1 MALIWVNFQNKFL
14 KIQFHEIFSSDIEE
28 GAGDADNA
36 GINLV
41 HFVNKL
47 RTLQPEIII
56 GQPTYGYPQGN
67 KIFNFTKF
75 SQKLIFFLSN

>member
-1 MALIWVNFQNKFL
+1 MEQ
-14 KIQFHEIFSSDIEE
+14 SDIEE

-36 GINLV
+36 GVNLV

-56 GQPTYGYPQGN
+56 GQPTYGYPQGD
-67 KIFNFTKF
+67 KILNFTKF
-75 SQKLIFFLSN
+75 STDCREQCFVQPSMHIIRIKQFFLDF